1 MMGVNAIV
9 FDLDGTLVEFR
20 MDYTSLRREAVET
33 IESIYGIP
41 THVISTE
48 ISIFGMLE
56 KVSRHLDS
64 VNGSHA
70 IVADLRRQLSSM
82 ASKYEIDAAKT
93 TQLIT
98 AARNVLREMHSNGFK
113 MGLFTTG
120 AKDAMNHV
128 LQRFDL
134 AKYFDV
140 CVARDDAPKVKPD
153 PSHLNLVL
161 SLLKTPP
168 GQALVVGDTTLDVEC
183 AKAAGVRSIGV
194 LTGVHKSDQLRAA
207 GATYILNT
215 LRELPQLVRT
225 INAEP
230 VQARLE

>member
-1 MMGVNAIV
+1 MTGVNAII

-20 MDYTSLRREAVET
+20 MDYTSLRKEAIET

-41 THVISTE
+41 RHIVSTE
-48 ISIFGMLE
+48 ISVFGMLE
-56 KVSRHLDS
+56 KVSRHLDGA
-64 VNGSHA
+64 NGSHV
-70 IVADLRRQLSSM
+70 IVEDLRRQLSSM
-82 ASKYEIDAAKT
+82 ASKYEISAAKT
-93 TQLIT
+93 TKLIPD
-98 AARNVLREMHSNGFK
+98 AENVLREMRSNGFK

-140 CVARDDAPKVKPD
+140 CAARDDAPKVKPD

-161 SLLKTPP
+161 NLLKTPP
-168 GQALVVGDTTLDVEC
+168 SQALVVGDTTLDVEC
-183 AKAAGVRSIGV
+183 AKAAGVRSAGV

-207 GATYILNT
+207 GATYILDT
-215 LRELPQLVRT
+215 LRDLPQLVRM
-225 INAEP
+225 IDAEP
-230 VQARLE
+230 VQA